1 MRALVQRTSKGRHS
15 RQGVAALLLFVRA
28 CSWLF
33 VCLFVGAAST
43 ADTEYTVKGSVS
55 GHFAALASKSAATGG
70 RDIYF
75 KLAWTGE
82 QMPEGADAKTQAGI
96 TYTVKYKPTPA
107 GANNPTTPV
116 EPPNTTNTP
125 STPNTPNTN
134 NSRPRKIA
142 KTGFN
147 GGLVGGLGL
156 LFLVTG
162 VLAVRQK
169 RS

>member
-1 MRALVQRTSKGRHS
+1 MLLNVKVSRSRRRAP
-15 RQGVAALLLFVRA
+15 
-28 CSWLF
+28 
-33 VCLFVGAAST
+33 
-43 ADTEYTVKGSVS
+43 
-55 GHFAALASKSAATGG
+55 ASKSAATGG
-70 RDIYF
+70 RDIHF

-107 GANNPTTPV
+107 GPNNSTRP
-116 EPPNTTNTP
+116 ESPNTTN
-125 STPNTPNTN
+125 SG
-134 NSRPRKIA
+134 PRKIA

-156 LFLVTG
+156 LFLVAG
-162 VLAVRQK
+162 VLAVCQK

>member
-1 MRALVQRTSKGRHS
+1 MLLNVKVSRSRRRAP
-15 RQGVAALLLFVRA
+15 AP
-28 CSWLF
+28 
-33 VCLFVGAAST
+33 
-43 ADTEYTVKGSVS
+43 
-55 GHFAALASKSAATGG
+55 KSAATGG

-116 EPPNTTNTP
+116 EPPNTTN
-125 STPNTPNTN
+125 SG
-134 NSRPRKIA
+134 PRKIA

-156 LFLVTG
+156 LFLVAG

>member
-1 MRALVQRTSKGRHS
+1 MFLNVKVSRSRRRAP
-15 RQGVAALLLFVRA
+15 AP
-28 CSWLF
+28 
-33 VCLFVGAAST
+33 
-43 ADTEYTVKGSVS
+43 
-55 GHFAALASKSAATGG
+55 KSAATGG
-70 RDIYF
+70 RDVQF
-75 KLAWTGE
+75 KFTWIGE
-82 QMPEGADAKTQAGI
+82 QTPNGADAKTQAGI

-107 GANNPTTPV
+107 GPNNPTTPV

-125 STPNTPNTN
+125 STPNTPNTT
-134 NSRPRKIA
+134 NSGPRKIA